1 MMITYFQNQVI
12 TLNYEP
18 EWQLGTATLEGFLSS
33 EEFRQAIRM
42 CAQLMEEK
50 KPLRWLAD
58 NRQMKAIRQADQQWF
73 MTYAL
78 PKLQASTIRRNATVV
93 SEDIFNKMAVAHI
106 VKRADN
112 LGNML
117 LQEFSD
123 KQQVLAWL
131 KQPITAAKP

>member
-1 MMITYFQNQVI
+1 MTITYFQNQVL
-12 TLNYEP
+12 TLTYEP
-18 EWQLGTATLEGFLSS
+18 EWELGTATMQGFLSS
-33 EEFRQAIRM
+33 QEFREAVIM

-58 NRQMKAIRQADQQWF
+58 NRKMKVIRQTDQEWF
-73 MTYAL
+73 IANAL

-93 SEDIFNKMAVAHI
+93 SEDIFNKMAVEQI
-106 VKRADN
+106 IKRADN

-123 KQQVLAWL
+123 KQQALAWL
-131 KQPITAAKP
+131 KQPIFKAAN